1 MVDVRNHHHSNN
13 SRTNTPITNDTSIVR
28 LVGASGEPNS
38 LQDTD
43 DADPDIIP
51 NQYGKY
57 KHIELKFI
65 TFFFC
70 SFRGNCS

>member
-1 MVDVRNHHHSNN
+1 MQGVVDVRNHHSNN
-13 SRTNTPITNDTSIVR
+13 SRTTTPINDTSIVR

-38 LQDTD
+38 VQDTD

-57 KHIELKFI
+57 LPTQVELKFI
-65 TFFFC
+65 TFFC
-70 SFRGNCS
+70 W